1 MSTHPPIFTELAEFD
16 MGLWACAVFVALVLG
31 LAIISIV
38 IQQAWLALRC
48 LLKLWKGG
56 E

>member
-1 MSTHPPIFTELAEFD
+1 MSTHPPFFTELAEFD
-16 MGLWACAVFVALVLG
+16 MGLWACAVFVSLVLG

-38 IQQAWLALRC
+38 IKQAWLALRR
-48 LLKLWKGG
+48 LFKDRKGG